1 MPIFVYDAQLRVTAE
16 TKEEADYALYDAAQA
31 VDGTGATLV
40 VLDAYGVEDADTG
53 EEMRP
58 VK

>member
-16 TKEEADYALYDAAQA
+16 TKEEADYALYDAQA

-53 EEMRP
+53 EEIRP